1 VSTRAL
7 RLLRR
12 PETDQADALYRDEVR
27 VIFEAER
34 LLSAGLDGH
43 DPKTCY
49 EELLQKYK
57 ELFQQHKRVLR
68 RSDQASSHMK
78 QEQDRSKSL
87 LTELECKVR
96 ELNGLANIVQTV
108 NSSLEL
114 ERVLNVIVEHAVALC
129 GADAGSVYTRDAVSG
144 RYELRSSCNT
154 SEKLVEA
161 LRSAGE
167 LLGSTGT
174 FRQAETWR
182 QRVEIADLAA
192 APVSAL
198 RAALLAEGFRSLLV
212 IPLVRDD
219 EVLGVLVLRRK
230 KPEAWAESS
239 LELLETFARQ
249 SASAVFNARVADE
262 RERLNSALSR
272 QVREQERSVDRL
284 KRFFSPAVAERI
296 LREVDDKTSASKSH
310 RAYITVVFCDLR
322 GWTDFTIRA
331 EPEDVMQVLEEYH
344 REIGTLI
351 FRYHGTLER
360 FTGDG
365 LMVFFNDPVQIDQ
378 PALQAVR
385 MAVEMKDR
393 ALALID
399 NWHKCDHELG
409 FGIGIDQGYASA
421 GTIGFEGRYDYAA
434 IGPVVNRAARLCA
447 AARHG
452 QILISQKVLGDTKS
466 EIEVEAVGKL
476 KLKGC
481 GPTSAFNVTKLHSTV
496 ADETTGPTTE
506 AGDYGIG

>member
-12 PETDQADALYRDEVR
+12 PEADQADALYRDEVK
-27 VIFEAER
+27 VILEAER
-34 LLSAGLDGH
+34 LLGAGLDGH
-43 DPKTCY
+43 DPKICY

-57 ELFQQHKRVLR
+57 DLFQQHKRVLR
-68 RSDQASSHMK
+68 RSDQASSRMRE
-78 QEQDRSKSL
+78 EQDKSRSL
-87 LTELECKVR
+87 LTELEGKVR
-96 ELNGLANIVQTV
+96 ELNGLANIIQTV

-129 GADAGSVYTRDAVSG
+129 GADAGSVYTRDAASG

-154 SEKLVEA
+154 SEKLVET

-167 LLGSTGT
+167 LMASSGT

-192 APVSAL
+192 EPVSAL
-198 RAALLAEGFRSLLV
+198 HAALLAEGFRSLLV

-219 EVLGVLVLRRK
+219 KVLGVLVLRRK
-230 KPEAWAESS
+230 KPEPLAESS

-249 SASAVFNARVADE
+249 SASAIFNAGVADE

-296 LREVDDKTSASKSH
+296 LREVDDKTSASNPH

-322 GWTDFTIRA
+322 GWTDFTIRT

-344 REIGTLI
+344 REIGTVI
-351 FRYHGTLER
+351 FRYNGTLER

-365 LMVFFNDPVQIDQ
+365 LMVFFNDPFKIDQ

-385 MAVEMKDR
+385 MRDR
-393 ALALID
+393 ALELID
-399 NWHKCDHELG
+399 NWRKRDHELG
-409 FGIGIDQGYASA
+409 FGIGIDQGFASA

-434 IGPVVNRAARLCA
+434 IGAVVNRAARLCA
-447 AARHG
+447 AAKHG
-452 QILISQKVLGDTKS
+452 QILISQKVLGDTSS
-466 EIEVEAVGKL
+466 EIEVDAVGKL

-481 GPTSAFNVTKLHSTV
+481 GPTSAFNVTTLHSTV
-496 ADETTGPTTE
+496 AGETTGPTTG
-506 AGDYGIG
+506 AGDDGID